1 MLVAD
6 ASSSSDSSKLP
17 QWAIIV
23 IAVMAGFVIL
33 TGLVI
38 MLVLLFTWLNHSRY
52 VHMKK
57 SLYPNIQYYYNFHS
71 SMLGL

>member
-1 MLVAD
+1 MQFVILLVAD
-6 ASSSSDSSKLP
+6 APSSSDSSKLP

-38 MLVLLFTWLNHSRY
+38 MLVLLFTWFNQSR
-52 VHMKK
+52 
-57 SLYPNIQYYYNFHS
+57 
-71 SMLGL
+71 